1 VLTLLIFLLLQAS
14 VSIHG
19 LLIDGK
25 TGEPIAQAQVVLSE
39 SRRTATT
46 DENGRFEFPSVP
58 QGVVTIYANVAGYS
72 LAKKT
77 VNGEVSSDIEI
88 ILVPEGAA
96 VKEEITV
103 TTKPFDLQE
112 SSAAS
117 EQSLNKSEIQSA
129 SMVLIGDALRSAQA
143 LPGIAAN
150 NDLRADFSVRGAGF
164 DRVGVYVDGILTDN
178 FVHSYVGSNTDDRV
192 SLSLIDQDTVETLS
206 VLPGAFPSRYGDS
219 SAAITIVDTR
229 EGNRVRPTGRFGTG
243 LIATSGVFDGPLAHN
258 RGSWLVSGRTSYVNY
273 LQRLVE
279 HVTGTSETRD
289 DSRVG
294 FNDASFK
301 TAYDLSPVSKV
312 GLSGI
317 AGTFG
322 GNTSN
327 HTANLTDRDAVDTF
341 RSRNSLIN
349 GFWKYTPSQGFVS
362 NTRVFLLK
370 SKYRDNDAAGF
381 NLDNKD
387 RTQFGAR
394 SDAALE
400 FARLNRAE
408 FGFYGRKLEARKT
421 TTSFRQPVVNVL
433 EDYKASG
440 EEDSYYAQD
449 SWSREGVPL
458 SVVLGARVEHSDTTD
473 QALFSPRGG
482 IALNFARRFT
492 ARAGAGVY
500 RQFPDFDELFG
511 YFGNTHLHADKAI
524 HYNLR
529 LETEINDKTRFVSEA
544 YSREERRAAFALDEP
559 RLGPD
564 GKGTAAA
571 SPFDNLLNGYGRGLE
586 FTLQRRTANG
596 LTGWVSYAYS
606 RTWLNDARDH
616 LSFVSDFDQRHTV
629 TFLAS
634 KRVGRSIVVSSQFRY
649 GSGQPIVGFLTLQ
662 GSKVALTSVRNGSR
676 LNDYSRLDLRASKGF
691 LRGRWKWTLSGE
703 VLNLLNHENTY
714 DTYSD
719 LVRFRL
725 TGSYSVSTH
734 DSFGIL
740 PAVGLH
746 VEF

>member
-1 VLTLLIFLLLQAS
+1 MLTLLAILLLQAS
-14 VSIHG
+14 GSIHG
-19 LLIDGK
+19 RLIDGK
-25 TGEPIAQAQVVLSE
+25 TGEPIARAQVVLSE
-39 SRRTATT
+39 SRRTAAT

-58 QGVVTIYANVAGYS
+58 QGAVTIYANVAGYS

-77 VNGEVSSDIEI
+77 VDSAASADIEV

-96 VKEEITV
+96 AEEEITV
-103 TTKPFDLQE
+103 TTKPFDAQE
-112 SSAAS
+112 SSAVS
-117 EQSLNKSEIQSA
+117 EHSLNKSEMQSA
-129 SMVLIGDALRSAQA
+129 SMVLVGDALRSAQA
-143 LPGIAAN
+143 LPGVASN

-192 SLSLIDQDTVETLS
+192 SLSLIDDDTVETLS
-206 VLPGAFPSRYGDS
+206 VLPGAFPSKYGDS
-219 SAAITIVDTR
+219 SAAITVVDTR

-243 LIATSGVFDGPLAHN
+243 LIATSGVFDGPFARN
-258 RGSWLVSGRTSYVNY
+258 RGSWLVSGRTSYVDY

-279 HVTGTSETRD
+279 HVTGNSDTGD

-294 FNDASFK
+294 FSDASFK
-301 TAYDLSPVSKV
+301 IAYDLSPISRV
-312 GLSGI
+312 GLSAIG
-317 AGTFG
+317 GTFG
-322 GNTSN
+322 GNTSG
-327 HTANLTDRDAVDTF
+327 HAANLLDRDAIDTF
-341 RSRNSLIN
+341 RSQNSLID
-349 GFWKYTPSQGFVS
+349 GFWKLTPSPGFVS
-362 NTRVFLLK
+362 TTRVFLLK
-370 SKYRDNDAAGF
+370 SKYSDNDAGGF

-400 FARLNRAE
+400 FVRLNRAE

-421 TTSFRQPVVNVL
+421 TSSFRQPVVNVL

-440 EEDSYYAQD
+440 EEDSYYVQD
-449 SWSREGVPL
+449 SWSPEAVPL
-458 SVVLGARVEHSDTTD
+458 SFVIGARVEHSDTTH
-473 QALFSPRGG
+473 QALFSPRSG
-482 IALNFARRFT
+482 IAVNFARRFT

-500 RQFPDFDELFG
+500 RQFPDFDKLFG
-511 YFGNTHLHADKAI
+511 YFGNAHLHADKAI

-529 LETEINDKTRFVSEA
+529 LETEINDKTRIVSEA
-544 YSREERRAAFALDEP
+544 YSREERGDAFALNEP
-559 RLGPD
+559 RLGLD

-571 SPFDNLLNGYGRGLE
+571 SPFDNLLNGYGRGIE

-606 RTWLNDARDH
+606 RTWLIDARDR
-616 LSFVSDFDQRHTV
+616 LSFVSDFDQRHIV

-634 KRVGRSIVVSSQFRY
+634 KRVGRSIIVSSQFRY
-649 GSGQPIVGFLTLQ
+649 DSGQPIVGFLTQQ
-662 GSKVALTSVRNGSR
+662 GSKVALTSVRNASR

-691 LRGRWKWTLSGE
+691 LHGRWKWTLSGE

-725 TGSYSVSTH
+725 TGSYAVSTH